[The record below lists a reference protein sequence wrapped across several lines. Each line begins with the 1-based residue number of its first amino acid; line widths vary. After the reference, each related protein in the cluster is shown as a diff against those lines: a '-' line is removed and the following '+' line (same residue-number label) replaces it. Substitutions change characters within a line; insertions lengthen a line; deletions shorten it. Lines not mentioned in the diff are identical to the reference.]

1 MTIPDVHFIG
11 MVLNSNLVT
20 GTLFYF
26 IIHTNHFNG
35 NDISVWT
42 PESVKLSLIG
52 YTNSSMQWYFMCTAR
67 GKVLGCLYVSIVV
80 VTTRIIFKK
89 FEYCDKF

>member
-1 MTIPDVHFIG
+1 MTIPDVDFIG

-42 PESVKLSLIG
+42 PESVNLSLIG
-52 YTNSSMQWYFMCTAR
+52 YASSSSGISCVLQEARSWVAFMFR
-67 GKVLGCLYVSIVV
+67 L
-80 VTTRIIFKK
+80 
-89 FEYCDKF
+89 

>member
-1 MTIPDVHFIG
+1 MPDVDFIG

-52 YTNSSMQWYFMCTAR
+52 
-67 GKVLGCLYVSIVV
+67 
-80 VTTRIIFKK
+80 
-89 FEYCDKF
+89 